1 MNLTLKQKESCN
13 FLYQI
18 ECSILRVQ
26 TKLSFGILVVGGDAN
41 HKGKLSTKIQRRMI
55 NAFISTILAGLC
67 KKATQQ
73 AQSSQ
78 LTFFQANT
86 LHYLF

>member
-55 NAFISTILAGLC
+55 NAFTYSSLNCLISKSVNCGVGIQVAVADVKPC
-67 KKATQQ
+67 
-73 AQSSQ
+73 
-78 LTFFQANT
+78 
-86 LHYLF
+86 